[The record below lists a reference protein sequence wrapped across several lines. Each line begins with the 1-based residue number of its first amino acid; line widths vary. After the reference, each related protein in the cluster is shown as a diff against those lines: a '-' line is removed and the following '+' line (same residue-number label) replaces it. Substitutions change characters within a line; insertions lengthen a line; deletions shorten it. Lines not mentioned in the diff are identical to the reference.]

1 MKVFFIIAGAVLMVL
16 VLMVLQLKSLK
27 KHPPNAELL
36 LSAFK
41 MLAIKKSQE
50 NTCS

>member
-27 KHPPNAELL
+27 KHHPNAELL

-41 MLAIKKSQE
+41 MLALQ
-50 NTCS
+50 